1 MKTDLPSQTKFM
13 QEALA
18 EAKNAYWEGEIPVG
32 CVIVKEG
39 EIVARAHNTVERER
53 STVCHAEIN
62 ALISAQSKIGKFLDG
77 CEMYVTAEPCAM
89 CAGAIVGARIK
100 KLFYG
105 TREERTGCC
114 GSLYNLTQ
122 DDRFFHVVPTEK
134 GICEE
139 ECKNLLKKFFAERR

>member
-1 MKTDLPSQTKFM
+1 M
-13 QEALA
+13 QEALV
-18 EAKNAYWEGEIPVG
+18 EARKAYAEGEIPVG
-32 CVIVKEG
+32 CVIVKDG
-39 EIVARAHNTVERER
+39 EIIARAHNTVEREK
-53 STVCHAEIN
+53 STVCHAEIK
-62 ALISAQSKIGKFLDG
+62 AVLSAQSKIGKFLDE
-77 CEMYVTAEPCAM
+77 CELYVTAEPCAM

-122 DDRFFHVVPTEK
+122 DDRFFNTVPTEG

-139 ECKNLLKKFFAERR
+139 ESKNLLKKFFAERRKKCSL